1 MGTCVCAALAATLI
15 LFPPSLVLRGAAVRG
30 LHGAPPCCTN
40 GASRAYTPPNNM
52 KSASAGFP
60 QLPPLLFHV
69 CECPARLRQQHD
81 NCVTLVAPHRTTS
94 GNGFDRH
101 RVADKLTRPGTSFGT
116 TALAVSRILGG
127 GSVFLPSLRP
137 AARALSS
144 TSNLRAIDRRRDSV
158 TLPGIERAFCC
169 VAVGAGSPRLE

>member
-1 MGTCVCAALAATLI
+1 
-15 LFPPSLVLRGAAVRG
+15 
-30 LHGAPPCCTN
+30 
-40 GASRAYTPPNNM
+40 M

-60 QLPPLLFHV
+60 QLPLFFSTSANANHASASNTTTASLSS
-69 CECPARLRQQHD
+69 P
-81 NCVTLVAPHRTTS
+81 RTEQRAGTALIAKR
-94 GNGFDRH
+94 G
-101 RVADKLTRPGTSFGT
+101 ADKLTRPGTSFGT

-127 GSVFLPSLRP
+127 GSVFLPPLRS

-144 TSNLRAIDRRRDSV
+144 TSKLRAIDRRRDSV